1 MEEIISFTT
10 SQFVDLCFFLSKSK
24 SFATFVLIE
33 KEEKASTTR
42 IYRVTRK
49 KEGRA
54 TSIHLR
60 GQSAFIQVFASSL
73 ILAMIVVDVE
83 AICRKI

>member
-10 SQFVDLCFFLSKSK
+10 SQFMDLCFFLSKSK

-33 KEEKASTTR
+33 EEKASTTR

-49 KEGRA
+49 KERRA
-54 TSIHLR
+54 SSYHLI
-60 GQSAFIQVFASSL
+60 GLSAFIQVFFSSL

>member
-10 SQFVDLCFFLSKSK
+10 SQFMDLCFFLSKSK

-33 KEEKASTTR
+33 EEKASTTR

-49 KEGRA
+49 KERRA

-60 GQSAFIQVFASSL
+60 GQSAFIQVFVSSL